1 MNGPY
6 DDIIHL
12 PHPVSTKH
20 PQMSMEERAAQFSPF
35 AALTGYGDVI
45 RETARLTDPRQELT
59 ESRKEELNRRL
70 LLLERCMERAA
81 AAGSLLP
88 EIAVSYFQPDDRKEG
103 GALQSGEGR
112 RSFGETV
119 VCWKWREERR
129 SLCRIS
135 WRSRG
140 NCFRI
145 WSGSRSEK
153 RIGCNRYFW

>member
-12 PHPVSTKH
+12 PHPFSRKH

-88 EIAVSYFQPDDRKEG
+88 EIAVTYFQPDDRKEG
-103 GALQSGEGR
+103 GACLTVRGRPEKLRRNRRVLEMEGGTEIPLPDILEIEGEL
-112 RSFGETV
+112 FQDME
-119 VCWKWREERR
+119 WE
-129 SLCRIS
+129 
-135 WRSRG
+135 
-140 NCFRI
+140 
-145 WSGSRSEK
+145 
-153 RIGCNRYFW
+153 